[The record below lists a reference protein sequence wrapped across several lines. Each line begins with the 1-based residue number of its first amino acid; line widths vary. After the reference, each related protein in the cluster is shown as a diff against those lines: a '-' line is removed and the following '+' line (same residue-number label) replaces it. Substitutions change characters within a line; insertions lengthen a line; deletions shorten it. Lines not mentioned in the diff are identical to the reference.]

1 MKRVYDNGDEI
12 LGSVKSIREYI
23 EKYGSNGLDLDDS
36 NYLLEELK
44 EYKDDQIIVINY
56 SFGMGVAITD
66 CWTKED
72 IVLGDNEKE
81 F

>member
-1 MKRVYDNGDEI
+1 MKKVYDNGDEI

-36 NYLLEELK
+36 NYILEELK

-56 SFGMGVAITD
+56 SFGMGVSITD
-66 CWTKED
+66 CWNRED
-72 IVLGDNEKE
+72 IVLGDDENE
-81 F
+81 